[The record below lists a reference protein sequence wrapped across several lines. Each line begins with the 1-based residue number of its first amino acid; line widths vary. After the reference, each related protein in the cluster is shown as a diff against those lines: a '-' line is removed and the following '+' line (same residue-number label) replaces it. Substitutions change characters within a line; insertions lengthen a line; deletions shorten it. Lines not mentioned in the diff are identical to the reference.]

1 MKKGRK
7 KCITNL
13 SLQDVL
19 NTWVTL
25 TAFFILAQNPKP
37 LYPHHASEESRIST
51 SPLVVATR
59 EVISLLTVALMMA
72 VRK

>member
-37 LYPHHASEESRIST
+37 LYPHDASEESRIST
-51 SPLVVATR
+51 SP
-59 EVISLLTVALMMA
+59 
-72 VRK
+72 